1 MSFADYEDLKDRVE
15 QLEYALPSVSEVEKW
30 NRTAWFI
37 EQLLMENSALRAA
50 LENAKIPI
58 PETAQERADWMQE
71 QYRKLH
77 DDRGNRR
84 A

>member
-1 MSFADYEDLKDRVE
+1 MDIADYEDLNDR
-15 QLEYALPSVSEVEKW
+15 LERLEHALPSVSEVEKW

-50 LENAKIPI
+50 LVNAKIPI
-58 PETAQERADWMQE
+58 PETAQERADWMWE
-71 QYRKLH
+71 QHRKLH
-77 DDRGNRR
+77 DDRGDRR